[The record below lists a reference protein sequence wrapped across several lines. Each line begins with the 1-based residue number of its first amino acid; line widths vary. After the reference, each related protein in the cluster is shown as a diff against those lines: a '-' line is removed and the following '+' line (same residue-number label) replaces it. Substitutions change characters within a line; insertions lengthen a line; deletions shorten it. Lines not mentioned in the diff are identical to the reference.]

1 MKSKMKGGGGM
12 EKIDSK
18 ISYDDRRKEFA
29 HQIDEERE
37 LKSRDGKTV
46 VGVETTKRIGLYK
59 EEGIKRVIKDLENE
73 ASQLKK
79 NIREHKKNLS
89 ELQDVKETTDLKRF
103 KEIVDKGEVQELIP
117 KLRRKE
123 QLRDNL
129 TLLNENLKKTKS
141 DLNQIKKTIG
151 SRLKL

>member
-1 MKSKMKGGGGM
+1 M
-12 EKIDSK
+12 EKINSK
-18 ISYDDRRKEFA
+18 ISYDDRRKELA

-37 LKSRDGKTV
+37 LKSRDGKIV

-59 EEGIKRVIKDLENE
+59 EKGIKRVIKDLENE

-79 NIREHKKNLS
+79 SIKEHQKDLS
-89 ELQDVKETTDLKRF
+89 ELEDIKETNDLKKF

-117 KLRRKE
+117 KLRKKE
-123 QLRDNL
+123 QLQNNL
-129 TLLNENLKKTKS
+129 AQLNENLKKTKS
-141 DLNQIKKTIG
+141 DVNQIKKTIG

>member
-12 EKIDSK
+12 EKIDNK
-18 ISYDDRRKEFA
+18 ISYDDRRKELA

-79 NIREHKKNLS
+79 NIREHQKNLS

>member
-1 MKSKMKGGGGM
+1 MGSKMKGGGRM

-18 ISYDDRRKEFA
+18 ISYDDRKKELA
-29 HQIDEERE
+29 HQINEERE

-46 VGVETTKRIGLYK
+46 VGIETAKRIGVYK

-79 NIREHKKNLS
+79 SIREHQKDIS
-89 ELQDVKETTDLKRF
+89 ELQDVKETNDLKKF

-123 QLRDNL
+123 QLQNNL
-129 TLLNENLKKTKS
+129 IQLNENLKKTKN
-141 DLNQIKKTIG
+141 DLNQIKRTIG
-151 SRLKL
+151 TRLKL

>member
-18 ISYDDRRKEFA
+18 ISYDDRRKELA

-79 NIREHKKNLS
+79 NIREHQKNLS

>member
-18 ISYDDRRKEFA
+18 ISYDDRRKELA

-79 NIREHKKNLS
+79 NIREHQKNLS

-123 QLRDNL
+123 QLQNNL
-129 TLLNENLKKTKS
+129 AQLNENLKKTKS
-141 DLNQIKKTIG
+141 DVNQIKKTVG
-151 SRLKL
+151 TRLKL